1 MKVGNDMEIFGW
13 IIAIICFIV
22 AFLGLVYPIIPSAVF
37 MVGGFLLY
45 GFIFSFD
52 SLNWLFWTI
61 QILFLILLFVADT
74 LSNLV
79 GVKKFGGSK
88 AGMWGSTIG
97 LLLGPIIIPVAGIL
111 LGPFLGAIIAELAVN
126 RTPFKQSIKIG
137 IGSLIGFLTSI
148 ITKGFLM
155 IIMILVFLFFV
166 K

>member
-1 MKVGNDMEIFGW
+1 MEIVGW
-13 IIAIICFIV
+13 IVAIICFII
-22 AFLGLVYPIIPSAVF
+22 AFLGLVYPIIPSALF

-45 GFIFSFD
+45 GVIVSFEN
-52 SLNWLFWTI
+52 LTWLFWLI

-97 LLLGPIIIPVAGIL
+97 LLAGPFVIPVAGII
-111 LGPFLGAIIAELAVN
+111 LGPFLGAVLAEMIVN
-126 RTPFKQSIKIG
+126 RTEFKLAIKIG
-137 IGSLIGFLTSI
+137 IGSLVGFLTSI
-148 ITKGFLM
+148 VTKGFLM
-155 IIMILVFLFFV
+155 IVMILVMILFV